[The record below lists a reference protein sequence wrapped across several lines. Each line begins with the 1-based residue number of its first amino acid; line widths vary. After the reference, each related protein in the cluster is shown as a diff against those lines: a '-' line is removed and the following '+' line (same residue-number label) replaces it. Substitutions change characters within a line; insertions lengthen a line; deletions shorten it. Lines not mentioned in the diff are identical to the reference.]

1 MGTVRRSESVTT
13 RTRSLKAAFGGFGR
27 MSGPQ
32 IDVVRS
38 TQAEREASFEA
49 KIKEINERNK
59 KPSSDFTEFD
69 WVKLNQVLS
78 TDPTT
83 GQKYIETSMEKTSRT
98 FGQNPFIWIGG
109 LATTGFLG
117 AGLYAVISRNSRMQQ
132 NMMRG
137 RVVAQGLTFG
147 AIGMGVGLAL
157 KQNFEKKRAVT
168 TRIPAESPN
177 ET

>member
-1 MGTVRRSESVTT
+1 MGECCKNPFIEG
-13 RTRSLKAAFGGFGR
+13 SLGGFGK

-38 TQAEREASFEA
+38 SQAEREASFEA

-59 KPSSDFTEFD
+59 KPTTDYTEFD
-69 WVKLNQVLS
+69 WVKLNQELS

-83 GQKYIETSMEKTSRT
+83 GQKYLETSMEKTSRT

-109 LATTGFLG
+109 LATGGFLA
-117 AGLYAVISRNSRMQQ
+117 AGLYAVIARNSRMQQ
-132 NMMRG
+132 MMMRG
-137 RVVAQGLTFG
+137 RVLAQGVTFG
-147 AIGMGVGLAL
+147 AIGIGVGMAL
-157 KQNFEKKRAVT
+157 KQNIDKKRAVT
-168 TRIPAESPN
+168 TRIPAETSN